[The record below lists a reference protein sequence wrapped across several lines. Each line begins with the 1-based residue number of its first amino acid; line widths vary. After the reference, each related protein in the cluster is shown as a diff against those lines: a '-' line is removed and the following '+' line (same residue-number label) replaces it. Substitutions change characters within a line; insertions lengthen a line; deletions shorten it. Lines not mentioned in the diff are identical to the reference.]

1 MRIADTQRN
10 ELDSIYLALTDAE
23 ARGLWD
29 ELWAAGKTPEEIA
42 KGRDLSPDAHRRVWT
57 ALFARADRVAPG
69 LSRALYE
76 RVMDPNSWVPFA
88 DTPRVLRALRERG
101 LRIGVVSNVPAV
113 LRPVFAKHGLER
125 FVDSFTHSFEVGAEK
140 PDPAIFLAAARSLRL
155 RPEEILMVGD
165 HAVDAGAERAGMRVF
180 ILPEKFDWSKPA
192 VLDEAMRTMTNALRP
207 WTNDFHVAQND
218 ATVKGSGSHDKTG
231 KHCLPND
238 PNGKLNIAHHAGFW
252 LRDDKGNLTRAVQ
265 HICWDGCMFP
275 NETMMRPE
283 TWKSVLGTMIA
294 VRNAHGWD

>member
-1 MRIADTQRN
+1 MVRDVRSRARVASQVRPRVRAVLFDWGDTLFHAPHAPEVISSYAAERGVKV
-10 ELDSIYLALTDAE
+10 TDAE

-180 ILPEKFDWSKPA
+180 ILPEQFEDD
-192 VLDEAMRTMTNALRP
+192 VRGLDQVVGMT
-207 WTNDFHVAQND
+207 
-218 ATVKGSGSHDKTG
+218 
-231 KHCLPND
+231 
-238 PNGKLNIAHHAGFW
+238 
-252 LRDDKGNLTRAVQ
+252 
-265 HICWDGCMFP
+265 
-275 NETMMRPE
+275 E
-283 TWKSVLGTMIA
+283 
-294 VRNAHGWD
+294 